1 MYTSVVMIQTAFILL
16 LAFIQASVQ
25 QPPQESTARIEGI
38 VVRADNGDPLPNVA
52 VLLSKDG
59 AGRLDTRYGTTTRA
73 DGHFTVKD
81 LPKGRYRLSA
91 TIRGFVD
98 QEYGQKRPN
107 GSGTVLDV
115 ATETTL
121 RDITIRMV
129 KGGVISGHVSDQMG
143 HPLEGAVIRAFR
155 RRYTPTGKSS
165 LSVVALTVTNDVGD
179 YRMYWLA
186 PGSYY
191 LFAVI
196 VPANPTPI
204 GATIIN
210 QSDDP
215 PDVFAPS
222 FYPSGDDDSQAKSIS
237 VEPGLELRGVDFLLT
252 RMKGTRVR
260 GRIVDAETG
269 DRADVSIAMRPKFID
284 PSERGAFG
292 VAGNVDSDGKFEI
305 RNVAAGKYALTSH
318 LTLPGFRTLSHEED
332 VEVGNQDIANLQVSL
347 KPNPRIQGR
356 LITEGAEP
364 PPRDRTVLLFNN
376 YNTTAPYPE
385 SFGTGAQPDGTFV
398 LSNVTPSVLQL
409 ELSGFPDSFYIRSA
423 RTDDGD
429 VLTDGLD
436 IREHSIDS
444 LVVVVGSQ
452 GGMIEGTISND
463 NQETVAG
470 ASVVLIANATRRPT
484 KTATTDH
491 SGRFTI
497 QGIAPGDYNLVSWED
512 VEPNAYY
519 DPSFLEQ
526 YLSRGTPVHVD
537 ENGHIRVTLKPIRD

>member
-1 MYTSVVMIQTAFILL
+1 MIQTAFILL
-16 LAFIQASVQ
+16 LAFVQAPA
-25 QPPQESTARIEGI
+25 QPPVQESTAKIEGV
-38 VVRADNGDPLPNVA
+38 VVRADTGDPLPNA
-52 VLLSKDG
+52 TVLLSKDG
-59 AGRLDTRYGTTTRA
+59 AGRLDTKYGTNTRA

-107 GSGTVLDV
+107 GSGVVLDL
-115 ATETTL
+115 TNETIL
-121 RDITIRMV
+121 RDITVRMV
-129 KGGVISGHVSDQMG
+129 PGGVISGHVSDQMG

-165 LSVVALTVTNDVGD
+165 LSVVAITATNDIGD

-191 LFAVI
+191 LFAAI

-204 GATIIN
+204 GATIVN

-215 PDVFAPS
+215 PDVLAPS
-222 FYPSGDDDSQAKSIS
+222 FYPSGDDDSQAKSIP
-237 VEPGLELRGVDFLLT
+237 VEPGVELRGVDFLLT
-252 RMKGTRVR
+252 RMKGARVR
-260 GRIVDAETG
+260 GRIVGAETG
-269 DRADVSIAMRPKFID
+269 ERGPDVSIFMRPKFID
-284 PSERGAFG
+284 RLERDAFG
-292 VAGNVDSDGKFEI
+292 VAGHVDSDGKFEI
-305 RNVAAGKYALTSH
+305 RNVAAGKYTLTAQ
-318 LTLPGFRTLSHEED
+318 LTLPGFRTLSHQED
-332 VEVGNQDIANLQVSL
+332 VEVGNQDIANLQVAL

-356 LITEGAEP
+356 LITEGAAP
-364 PPRDRTVLLFNN
+364 LPHDRTVLLFNN

-409 ELSGFPDSFYIRSA
+409 ELAGFPDNFYIRSA

-436 IREHSIDS
+436 IREHSVDS

-463 NQETVAG
+463 SQETVAG
-470 ASVVLIANATRRPT
+470 ASVVLIANTTRRPT

-497 QGIAPGDYNLVSWED
+497 QGIAPGDYSLISWED

-526 YLSRGTPVHVD
+526 YLARGTAVHVD
-537 ENGHIRVTLKPIRD
+537 ENAHLSLNLRAISN